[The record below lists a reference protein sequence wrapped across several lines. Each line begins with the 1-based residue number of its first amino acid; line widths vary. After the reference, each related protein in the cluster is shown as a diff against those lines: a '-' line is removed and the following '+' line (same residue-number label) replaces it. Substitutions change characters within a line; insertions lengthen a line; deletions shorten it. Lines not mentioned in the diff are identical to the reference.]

1 MPSLSLADSS
11 ATESRPAGHTWL
23 NALQQGDCMHLI
35 YATINN
41 SAWECAC
48 TSLLAQ
54 WMMLRGSLPIMAVP
68 CWHVKCVCGTLSS
81 CSANIFAAFTC
92 QGMAAP
98 EPHAGR
104 PRHATSSA
112 CALMYRERRH
122 FWCGKERMQACR
134 RAPWRC
140 PWFKEGSAAQYRA
153 RAPRVCRSGLPGSCK
168 TARLWPAPN
177 AGASG
182 CGRRAAPGEGPHPAA
197 QRRAP
202 LRMSAF
208 G

>member
-98 EPHAGR
+98 EPTLAARGTRRAAHARSCTGNADTSGAAKSVCRHAG
-104 PRHATSSA
+104 
-112 CALMYRERRH
+112 ALPGGAR
-122 FWCGKERMQACR
+122 
-134 RAPWRC
+134 
-140 PWFKEGSAAQYRA
+140 GSRKAAQHNIGPGHRGFVGA
-153 RAPRVCRSGLPGSCK
+153 ACLEAAKLPGS
-168 TARLWPAPN
+168 
-177 AGASG
+177 
-182 CGRRAAPGEGPHPAA
+182 GPRPT
-197 QRRAP
+197 RAP
-202 LRMSAF
+202 QVAPSAPPPAR
-208 G
+208 GLILQRSGARPCA